1 MDDVLITG
9 ATGFVGR
16 RLTRRLLANDYDV
29 RVLARSPESTEDLA
43 RRGAEIV
50 EGDIT
55 DPESLPEAVDGVEG
69 VFHLA
74 AIYRLGGD
82 LDQMREVNVEGT
94 RNVLDAALKAGVS
107 RIVYCG
113 SDTSL
118 GDTHGSLADES
129 ARHDGEF
136 RCNYAR
142 TKHDAHHVVEE
153 YVEQGAPIVNAI
165 ISSVYG
171 PGDESP
177 VAELI
182 EHHLAGRAIAHLDR
196 DAGYTFTHVDDVAAG
211 LTLAYE
217 HGDPGEQYLLSGEPA
232 TFEEFFETLSRQT
245 GIPAPRFEIPDWLVD
260 AVEPLLTRAAP
271 LVGKSGDEI
280 REMLAMGRD
289 VTRFFSGDK
298 AREELGW
305 QSRSL
310 EEGLSD
316 TLPAFEAL
324 EFEAATNLL
333 SWSRLPLAALAIF
346 DIGLGV
352 TATFFP
358 ELYVDLIHP
367 HFDQMHPDGPTYLVR
382 RTGVLWLVFAGVQG
396 FAALDPVERPGWV
409 LTAGALR
416 LMDVPADL
424 VYFASADDLGW
435 LGTAGLLSAP
445 VANLACGTFL
455 AYAGYRGLRAG
466 TREASIADSD

>member
-1 MDDVLITG
+1 VDDVLITG

-16 RLTRRLLANDYDV
+16 RLTHRLLADDYKV
-29 RVLARSPESTEDLA
+29 RVLARSPERAEELA
-43 RRGAEIV
+43 TRGAEIV

-55 DPESLPEAVDGVEG
+55 ELESLERAVDGVDG

-74 AIYRLGGD
+74 ASYRLGGD
-82 LDQMREVNVEGT
+82 LERMRQVNVEGT
-94 RNVLDAALKAGVS
+94 RNVLDAALEAGVS

-118 GDTHGSLADES
+118 GHTRGEVADEG

-136 RCNYAR
+136 RSNYAR
-142 TKHDAHHVVEE
+142 TKHEAHKVVEE
-153 YVEQGAPIVNAI
+153 YVEQGAPVVNAI
-165 ISSVYG
+165 VSSVYG

-177 VAELI
+177 IAELI

-211 LTLAYE
+211 LKLAHE
-217 HGDPGEQYLLSGEPA
+217 RGELGERYLISGEPA
-232 TFEEFFETLSRQT
+232 TFEEFFDLLSDQT
-245 GIPAPRFEIPDWLVD
+245 GIPAPRFELPDWLVD
-260 AVEPLLTRAAP
+260 TLGPVLARVAP
-271 LVGKSGDEI
+271 LVGKSGAEI
-280 REMLAMGRD
+280 REMLDMGRD

-305 QSRSL
+305 QPRSL
-310 EEGLSD
+310 EEGLAN
-316 TLPAFEAL
+316 TLPAFADREL
-324 EFEAATNLL
+324 EAATDLL
-333 SWSRLPLAALAIF
+333 HAARLPLAALALF

-352 TATFFP
+352 TATVFP
-358 ELYVDLIHP
+358 GLYVDLIHP
-367 HFDQMHPDGPTYLVR
+367 YFDQMHPEGPTYLVR

-409 LTAGALR
+409 LVAGALR

-424 VYFASADDLGW
+424 VYAISADDLGW
-435 LGTAGLLSAP
+435 LGQAGLLSAP
-445 VANLACGTFL
+445 VANLATGTFF
-455 AYAGYRGLRAG
+455 AYVGYRGLRAG
-466 TREASIADSD
+466 TREASIADQD

>member
-16 RLTRRLLANDYDV
+16 RLTRRLLADNYSV
-29 RVLARSPESTEDLA
+29 RVLARSPERAKALSQ
-43 RRGAEIV
+43 RGAQII

-55 DPESLPEAVDGVEG
+55 DPESLHEAVDGVEG

-82 LDQMREVNVEGT
+82 LDRMREVNVEGT
-94 RNVLDAALKAGVS
+94 CNLVNAALEADVS

-118 GDTHGSLADES
+118 GDTRGNVADES
-129 ARHDGEF
+129 AHHDGEF
-136 RCNYAR
+136 RSNYSK
-142 TKHDAHHVVEE
+142 TKHEAHHVVEE
-153 YVEQGAPIVNAI
+153 YIEQGAPIVTAI
-165 ISSVYG
+165 VSSVYG

-177 VAELI
+177 IAELI

-196 DAGYTFTHVDDVAAG
+196 DAGYTFTHVDDVADG
-211 LTLAYE
+211 LALAYE
-217 HGDPGEQYLLSGEPA
+217 RGEPGERYLLSGEPA
-232 TFEEFFETLSRQT
+232 TFDEFFEMLSRQT
-245 GIPAPRFEIPDWLVD
+245 GIPAPRFELPDWLVD
-260 AVEPLLTRAAP
+260 TVEPLLTRIAP
-271 LVGKSGDEI
+271 FAGKSGDEI
-280 REMLAMGRD
+280 REILAMGRD

-298 AREELGW
+298 AREKLGW
-305 QSRSL
+305 QPRSL
-310 EEGLSD
+310 KQGLAD
-316 TLPAFEAL
+316 TLPAFEAREL
-324 EFEAATNLL
+324 EAANELL
-333 SWSRLPLAALAIF
+333 SWSRLPLAALALF

-358 ELYVDLIHP
+358 GLYVDLIHP
-367 HFDQMHPDGPTYLVR
+367 HFDQMHPEGPTYLVR

-396 FAALDPVERPGWV
+396 FAALDPVGRPGWV

-435 LGTAGLLSAP
+435 LGSVGLLSAP
-445 VANLACGTFL
+445 FANLVCGTFL
-455 AYAGYRGLRAG
+455 VYAGYRGLRAG
-466 TREASIADSD
+466 SREAAIADQG